1 MKKVIAMLLSLT
13 LLLGMTGCNKQSEKD
28 VSVSTTTQQDIEK
41 QKEIALQKMQQPID
55 ALVRCMIENDM
66 EYAPKDA
73 EFFWTALAYY
83 VPEYAQEHPLA
94 TVEDDVV
101 RLNTKAVQEIAIAL
115 FAEYDDL
122 LELPKGMENR
132 VRFDEGKDEYIFT
145 RGDVGNAKTEITVE
159 EETED
164 SIVLTATL
172 YAETKE
178 DVLGTWK
185 VKLTENTYA
194 DSITDPMYL
203 YSVASVE
210 PVEEQT
216 QPNQDDTT
224 KQPATHGEEIQETAI
239 FGGLSDSHTVELTMS
254 DGSIQAFQFQDAAV
268 ADALSSYELDDTLT
282 ITYTKSPSGMLI
294 TKVE

>member
-1 MKKVIAMLLSLT
+1 MKKLIAMLLSVV
-13 LLLGMTGCNKQSEKD
+13 LLLGMTGCNKQPSED
-28 VSVSTTTQQDIEK
+28 VSASTTTQQDIEK
-41 QKEIALQKMQQPID
+41 QKELALQKMQQPID

-66 EYAPKDA
+66 KYAAKDP

-101 RLNTKAVQEIAIAL
+101 RLNTKAVQESAIAL

-122 LELPKGMENR
+122 LELPKDMENR
-132 VRFDEGKDEYIFT
+132 VRFDDGKDEYIFA
-145 RGDVGNAKTEITVE
+145 RGDAGNSETEITVE

-164 SIVLTATL
+164 HIVVTAVL
-172 YAETKE
+172 YADTKQ

-185 VKLTENTYA
+185 VTLIENTYA
-194 DSITDPMYL
+194 DNITDPMYL
-203 YSVASVE
+203 YSVSSVE
-210 PVEEQT
+210 PVKAQT
-216 QPNQDDTT
+216 QPSQDDTA
-224 KQPATHGEEIQETAI
+224 KQPSVQGEEIKETAV

-254 DGSIQAFQFQDAAV
+254 DGSVQAFQFEDAVV
-268 ADALSSYELDDTLT
+268 ADALSKYELDDTLT